1 MTAKQP
7 FVTWDKNVDSKRL
20 NAIPDEQFTIH
31 FDFNGKHYR
40 VLEEEKSFRYAEHK
54 EAPAHSF
61 ILRHLIIWNLTSK
74 RRTAGLAYDGDMTL
88 STEDA
93 VRGILSRWGASENTF
108 KHIQNR
114 HPLHYHPG
122 FKLVESERQEIA
134 NPEIKEKANLL
145 TRLGKRLDK
154 LFRKLAKT
162 PEGKKKDGTPRSN
175 SVKQRVKNEIEQQ
188 QALIE
193 QTRKE
198 KRELPEKIDVSKLTD
213 YRSFKQIDNEG
224 KYLFDFVTTAVWN
237 ARKQMTDW
245 LRECYASENDLVD
258 LFYAITDS
266 HGWVR
271 CTDGEVRVRLEPL
284 QQSRRRAAQETLC
297 RKLTSLGAQTPMG
310 KLLVIE
316 VGESPIKA
324 EVVQKSK

>member
-1 MTAKQP
+1 VTAKQP

-61 ILRHLIIWNLTSK
+61 VLRHLIIWNLTSK

-162 PEGKKKDGTPRSN
+162 PEGKKKDGTLRSN
-175 SVKQRVKNEIEQQ
+175 SVKQRVENEI
-188 QALIE
+188 ADLN
-193 QTRKE
+193 T
-198 KRELPEKIDVSKLTD
+198 
-213 YRSFKQIDNEG
+213 IDN
-224 KYLFDFVTTAVWN
+224 
-237 ARKQMTDW
+237 
-245 LRECYASENDLVD
+245 LRLHKCLIIND
-258 LFYAITDS
+258 TQ
-266 HGWVR
+266 R
-271 CTDGEVRVRLEPL
+271 
-284 QQSRRRAAQETLC
+284 TLKIIGHFFTHF
-297 RKLTSLGAQTPMG
+297 R
-310 KLLVIE
+310 
-316 VGESPIKA
+316 PIQA
-324 EVVQKSK
+324 